1 MRVATVFAVGDLMGL
16 VAWIVCWRMFLLL
29 YYFLLPGVCGDFVCS
44 EGSSGTGGP
53 YCVLEDFSN
62 TVLFSVA

>member
-1 MRVATVFAVGDLMGL
+1 M
-16 VAWIVCWRMFLLL
+16 CWRMFLLL
-29 YYFLLPGVCGDFVCS
+29 YYFLLLSVCGDFVCS
-44 EGSSGTGGP
+44 EGSSGTSGL